1 MSQFTG
7 TQFVYYAQ
15 SAVGPAIATTSS
27 HPLWRRMTW
36 TSKALLAAVT
46 NWENTHGVKLSE
58 ITNSARVSFY
68 YATLFGEMEAGL
80 TVAAG
85 ILKPNHV
92 VSPAA
97 FQQSVHNSPVAY
109 LMQSLKCEN
118 PTMTITSGHGSFDR
132 AIATASSDLLAGETD
147 IAVVLQAA
155 EYHIAPQP
163 KGINATSEMVVI
175 TAGRRLE
182 KQACW
187 NIESIAWSYS
197 GGPDT
202 GGHPQQ
208 LTSDALFSEPL
219 NLEQQEKSFIR
230 ECQLTHGRSIVSSWQ
245 KNVLDLT
252 GTLASKFIPHR
263 EPMLLVDTLTEIQP
277 NGSGRVSAT
286 LRESTIVF
294 DNGHIRPHALVE
306 VLAQAAGVVFNAARP
321 LKTVTTSARF
331 GYLLSVDDFDAAQ
344 ASQCKPGDV
353 LDVHLTLVADLF
365 PLGKYFAAAYLD
377 GVKVAEASM
386 KFLSDENSELA
397 KTKVTL

>member
-1 MSQFTG
+1 MSQVTG

-58 ITNSARVSFY
+58 ITSCARVSFY

-85 ILKPNHV
+85 ILKPNSV

-155 EYHIAPQP
+155 EYHLAPQP
-163 KGINATSEMVVI
+163 KGVNATAEMAVI

-182 KQACW
+182 KQTHW
-187 NIESIAWSYS
+187 NIESIGWSHTA
-197 GGPDT
+197 GQET
-202 GGHPQQ
+202 ELKAQQ
-208 LTSDALFSEPL
+208 IASDALFSEPL
-219 NLEQQEKSFIR
+219 KLEQHEKSFIR
-230 ECQLTHGRSIVSSWQ
+230 ECKLPHGRSIISSWQ
-245 KNVLDLT
+245 KNVLDLSDT
-252 GTLASKFIPHR
+252 HASKFIPHR
-263 EPMLLVDTLTEIQP
+263 EPMLLVDALSEIQS

-286 LRESTIVF
+286 LRDPSIVF
-294 DNGHIRPHALVE
+294 DRGQILPHALVE
-306 VLAQAAGVVFNAARP
+306 VLAQAAGVVFNAASP
-321 LKTVTTSARF
+321 LKNATMSARF
-331 GYLLSVDDFDAAQ
+331 GYLLSVDDFDASQ
-344 ASQCKPGDV
+344 AVHCKPGDV
-353 LDVHLTLVADLF
+353 LDVHLTLIADLF
-365 PLGKYFAAAYLD
+365 PLGKYTATAYRD
-377 GVKVAEASM
+377 GVKVAEAAM

-397 KTKVTL
+397 KTKGPL